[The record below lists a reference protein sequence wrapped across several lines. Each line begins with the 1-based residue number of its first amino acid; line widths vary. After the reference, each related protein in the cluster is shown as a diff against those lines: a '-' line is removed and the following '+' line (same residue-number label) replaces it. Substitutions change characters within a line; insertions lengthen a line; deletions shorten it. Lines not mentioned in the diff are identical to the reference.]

1 MSSTFRNHPWYA
13 LMIRP
18 RLEKVVAKNLR
29 EKGYEEY
36 LPLSRSKR
44 RWSDRMKTVTT
55 PLFPGYLFCKFDI
68 QDRLPILVVPGV
80 LSIVGIGKAPATIPE
95 SQISLLQ
102 QVISSGM
109 QCGPWPF
116 AQVGQSVSVERGP
129 LAGLKGIVIED
140 KSSLRLVLSL
150 PLLQRAVAV
159 EMDRSCVDFA
169 QPEAGARVSSHCK
182 EGLAR
187 QNCTRPI
194 CQAPTLKG

>member
-129 LAGLKGIVIED
+129 LAGLKGIVIEH

-159 EMDRSCVDFA
+159 EMDPSCVDFA
-169 QPEAGARVSSHCK
+169 PPEVTPEFRH
-182 EGLAR
+182 
-187 QNCTRPI
+187 
-194 CQAPTLKG
+194 TLKKAWRDKIVPDRFVRPRR

>member
-1 MSSTFRNHPWYA
+1 MSSTFRNYPWYA
-13 LMIRP
+13 LMVR
-18 RLEKVVAKNLR
+18 RGFEKFAAKNLR
-29 EKGYEEY
+29 DKGYEEY

-55 PLFPGYLFCKFDI
+55 PLFSGYLFCKFDI
-68 QDRLPILVVPGV
+68 QDRLPVLVVPGV

-95 SQISLLQ
+95 SQISSLR

-116 AQVGQSVSVERGP
+116 AQAGQSVSVERGP
-129 LAGLKGIVIED
+129 LAGLKGIVIEN

-169 QPEAGARVSSHCK
+169 SPEATPKFRD
-182 EGLAR
+182 
-187 QNCTRPI
+187 N
-194 CQAPTLKG
+194 LKKTWRDKIVETD